1 MSRSTMTFLAVI
13 GILGAAS
20 AAQAALPD
28 AGLPRMVSGGL
39 RQMVAAMEQKDPRL
53 PLELKRHVTSA
64 DGDPLVRVNLA
75 DGVTPEQALPQLRAA
90 GFRLQA
96 VSSINRSFIE
106 GYISLAN
113 VKQLAATSGIRSM
126 HAVHRPV
133 AHAGIAQS
141 QAVARQNVDAVL
153 ARGVTGKGIR
163 VGVMSDS
170 YDACGDNCLTIAA
183 DDIAS
188 GDLPAEGVTV
198 LTDLGPADG
207 GEDEGRGMLQLVHDI
222 APDAKLGFASAF
234 IGEVEFSE
242 GMLALRNEFHADVV
256 VDDVV
261 YFDEPMFSDGLLAQT
276 VDHIKRSGGAYFSSA
291 GNNGLEAF
299 EDVYSPISFSQAK
312 RLVAGGKSNIKLDQ
326 IPADIRPTTLHQ
338 FSNGYGSTSITQ
350 RITTATDNVFALQWD
365 EPFNLGKVQTD
376 YNVYVFDKDG
386 NWMDPASP
394 AFPGFYTTDSN
405 VDTDQPFE
413 FLELLPFAGEL
424 HGGANTS
431 DYQIVIGKVG
441 NGPARHFKYVTVNGL
456 AESERSAAPS
466 TWGHAAAR
474 GGQGVAAIYYPDA
487 DFPEDYSSPGP
498 TTIYLDK
505 DGNRLPRPDVRFTPQ
520 ITAVDGADTTFFGF
534 DSDGN
539 GFPNFFGTSAAAP
552 DAAGVAAL
560 MLQAAG
566 GPGSLSPERLYAKL
580 QQTATGIPLPDNRNW
595 SGALTGPVSLL
606 VHGDWSR
613 WNHFFNLQM
622 SPFINRKVQS
632 ISFDATN
639 TTVIWST
646 NPARFH
652 TTDLVGIA
660 AGDMTVAITPD
671 QEVFTI
677 NFAPGSFGKG
687 DSIDFGMSLFTA
699 LESSTQI
706 TPDRLRDMKVTVTL
720 EGGQTFTST
729 VIAGIKFPINRF
741 TGFGL
746 VNADAAVK
754 AVKRRSGY

>member
-1 MSRSTMTFLAVI
+1 
-13 GILGAAS
+13 
-20 AAQAALPD
+20 
-28 AGLPRMVSGGL
+28 
-39 RQMVAAMEQKDPRL
+39 
-53 PLELKRHVTSA
+53 
-64 DGDPLVRVNLA
+64 VRVNLA
-75 DGVTPEQALPQLRAA
+75 DGVTPEQALPQLQAA

-96 VSSINRSFIE
+96 ISSLNRSFIE
-106 GYISLAN
+106 GYVSLAN
-113 VKQLAATSGIRSM
+113 VKRLAATSGIRSM

-133 AHAGIAQS
+133 AHAGLVQS
-141 QAVARQNVDAVL
+141 QAVARQNVDTVL
-153 ARGVTGKGIR
+153 AKGVTGKGIR

-170 YDACGDNCLTIAA
+170 YDSCQAHCLTIAA

-188 GDLPAEGVTV
+188 GDLPADGVTV
-198 LTDLGPADG
+198 ITDLSPADG
-207 GEDEGRGMLQLVHDI
+207 GSDEGRGMLQLVHDI

-242 GMLALRNEFHADVV
+242 GMLALRNDFHADVV
-256 VDDVV
+256 VDDVI

-276 VDHIKRSGGAYFSSA
+276 VDQIKKSGGAYFSSS

-299 EDVYSPISFSQAK
+299 EDVYSPISYSQAR
-312 RLVAGGKSNIKLDQ
+312 RLVAAGKSNIKLDQ

-338 FSNGYGSTSITQ
+338 FSGGFGATSLTQ
-350 RITTATDNVFALQWD
+350 RVTTAGDNVFALQWD

-376 YNVYVFDKDG
+376 YNIYVFDKDG

-394 AFPGFYTTDSN
+394 AFPGFYSTDSN

-413 FLELLPFAGEL
+413 FLELLPFAGEI

-431 DYQIVIGKVG
+431 DYQLVIGKVG

-456 AESERSAAPS
+456 VESERSAAPS

-474 GGQGVAAIYYPDA
+474 GGQGVAAIYYPEA
-487 DFPEDYSSPGP
+487 DFPEDFSSPGP

-539 GFPNFFGTSAAAP
+539 GWPNFFGTSAAAP

-560 MLQAAG
+560 MLEAAG
-566 GPGSLSPERLYAKL
+566 GPGKLSPDRLYSKMQA
-580 QQTATGIPLPDNRNW
+580 TATGIPLPENRSW

-606 VHGDWSR
+606 IQGDWSR
-613 WNHFFNLQM
+613 WQHFFNLKM

-639 TTVIWST
+639 TTLLWSL

-652 TTDLVGIA
+652 TTDLTGISA
-660 AGDMTVAITPD
+660 ADMTVATSPD
-671 QEVFTI
+671 QQVFTI
-677 NFAPGSFGKG
+677 NFAPGSFGRG

-699 LESSTQI
+699 AAGSTQI
-706 TPDRLRDMKVTVTL
+706 APDRLRDMKVTVTL

-746 VNADAAVK
+746 VNAEAAVK
-754 AVKRRSGY
+754 AVKRRSDN